1 MRAVPAALRERI
13 EVLDEQRCAY
23 CRSWQELELVPF
35 EIDHIV
41 PGSAGGPTE
50 ENNLCL
56 ACPSC
61 NRFKAARQYAVDLLT
76 GEIVPLFHPRNQR
89 WSEHFEWAPG
99 TLEVVGR
106 TPTGRATLTLLRLN
120 RPHFLRLRYMWARSR
135 VTPWA
140 GLIDLEEQ
148 P

>member
-1 MRAVPAALRERI
+1 MRAVSAALRERV
-13 EVLDEQRCAY
+13 EHLDAGRCAY
-23 CRSWQELELVPF
+23 CRSLQEVELSPF

-41 PGSAGGPTE
+41 PSSAGGPTE

-61 NRFKAARQYAVDLLT
+61 NRFKAARQYAVDPLT

-89 WSEHFEWAPG
+89 WSEHFEWAAG

-106 TPTGRATLTLLRLN
+106 TPTGRATLSLLRLN
-120 RPHFLRLRYMWARSR
+120 RPHALHLRHLWRRWRIM
-135 VTPWA
+135 PWA
-140 GLIDLEEQ
+140 GFIDLEEQ

>member
-1 MRAVPAALRERI
+1 MPSSV
-13 EVLDEQRCAY
+13 
-23 CRSWQELELVPF
+23 
-35 EIDHIV
+35 
-41 PGSAGGPTE
+41 GGPTE

-61 NRFKAARQYAVDLLT
+61 NRYKAARQFVVESILLS

-106 TPTGRATLTLLRLN
+106 TPTGRATLALLRLN
-120 RPHFLRLRYMWARSR
+120 RPQLLPLRYLWGRMRVMLWAS
-135 VTPWA
+135 
-140 GLIDLEEQ
+140 LNNLEELS
-148 P
+148 

>member
-1 MRAVPAALRERI
+1 MTAIPADLRGRVEQ
-13 EVLDEQRCAY
+13 LDESRCAY
-23 CRSWQELELVPF
+23 CRSPQDMEISPF

-41 PGSAGGPTE
+41 PSSVGGPTE
-50 ENNLCL
+50 EDNLCL

-61 NRFKAARQYAVDLLT
+61 NRYKAARQFAVDPLS

-99 TLEVVGR
+99 TLEVVGL

-120 RPHFLRLRYMWARSR
+120 RPQFLRLRHLWARMR
-135 VTPWA
+135 AMPWA
-140 GLIDLEEQ
+140 SLINLEELS
-148 P
+148 